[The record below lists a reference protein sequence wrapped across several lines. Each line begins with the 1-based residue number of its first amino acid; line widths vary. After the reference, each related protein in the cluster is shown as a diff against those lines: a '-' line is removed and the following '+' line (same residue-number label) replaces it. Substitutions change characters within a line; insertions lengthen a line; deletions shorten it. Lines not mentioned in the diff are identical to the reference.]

1 MKEHTDIPKNV
12 RRVVLER
19 DSIDNHPCCIYCG
32 SPRFLEIAHYVPRSR
47 GGMGV
52 PENLAV
58 LCIKCHRELDN
69 GSDTTLSRDIKEV
82 FRDWLV
88 RCYPGW
94 NEEGVTYR
102 K

>member
-1 MKEHTDIPKNV
+1 MKKYTDISPEV
-12 RRVVLER
+12 RQEVMAR
-19 DSIDNHPCCIYCG
+19 DSIDGHPCCIYCG
-32 SPRFLEIAHYVPRSR
+32 SPKFLELAHYVPRSR

-58 LCIKCHRELDN
+58 LCTKCHRELDN
-69 GSDTTLSRDIKEV
+69 GSNITLSRDIKEV

-88 RCYPGW
+88 FNYPGW
-94 NEEGVTYR
+94 SEKGAIYR

>member
-1 MKEHTDIPKNV
+1 MKKFTDIRPDV
-12 RRVVLER
+12 RTTVMQR
-19 DSIDNHPCCIYCG
+19 DSIDGHPCCIYCG
-32 SPRFLEIAHYVPRSR
+32 SPRYLEIAHYVPRSR

-58 LCIKCHRELDN
+58 LCTKCHRALDN
-69 GSDTTLSRDIKEV
+69 GSDISLARDIKEV
-82 FRDWLV
+82 FRFWLAFN
-88 RCYPGW
+88 YPNW